1 MPPSSAVARSLALAL
16 PGFGLGAADASA
28 QIPPSYSGLF
38 ADAAGGNPA
47 PPAPGLL
54 QSRLVAV
61 AAPMPLPAAPMPAT
75 PSGPIVRV
83 LFASQ
88 SAELTADARA
98 ELDRAAV
105 TLAQTRTRPL
115 ELRAYAG
122 SASGDGRKKSL
133 ARALAVRG
141 YLIEHGVKG
150 TTEVSANL
158 AQSGAAT
165 SDRVDIVVRG
175 PQ

>member
-1 MPPSSAVARSLALAL
+1 MAPSSAVARSLALAVL
-16 PGFGLGAADASA
+16 GFGLGAADASA
-28 QIPPSYSGLF
+28 QMPPSYGGIF
-38 ADAAGGNPA
+38 ADAPGSDLP
-47 PPAPGLL
+47 PPAPALL
-54 QSRLVAV
+54 QGRLVAV
-61 AAPMPLPAAPMPAT
+61 AAPMPAT
-75 PSGPIVRV
+75 PSGPTVRV
-83 LFASQ
+83 LFAPQ
-88 SAELTADARA
+88 SAELTAEARA

-105 TLAQTRTRPL
+105 TLAQTHTRPL

-122 SASGDGRKKSL
+122 SASGDGRKISL

-141 YLIEHGVKG
+141 YLIERGVKG

-158 AQSGAAT
+158 AQSGTAT

>member
-1 MPPSSAVARSLALAL
+1 MTATVTPS
-16 PGFGLGAADASA
+16 
-28 QIPPSYSGLF
+28 
-38 ADAAGGNPA
+38 
-47 PPAPGLL
+47 
-54 QSRLVAV
+54 
-61 AAPMPLPAAPMPAT
+61 LPAAPMPAT
-75 PSGPIVRV
+75 PSGPTVRV
-83 LFASQ
+83 LFAPQ

-105 TLAQTRTRPL
+105 TLAQTHTRPL

-122 SASGDGRKKSL
+122 SASGDGRKISL
-133 ARALAVRG
+133 TRALAVRG
-141 YLIEHGVKG
+141 YLIERGVKG
-150 TTEVSANL
+150 TIEVSANL

>member
-1 MPPSSAVARSLALAL
+1 MPPSSAVARSLALAF

-28 QIPPSYSGLF
+28 QMPPSYSGIF
-38 ADAAGGNPA
+38 TDAPGGNPA
-47 PPAPGLL
+47 PPAPSLL
-54 QSRLVAV
+54 QSSLVAL
-61 AAPMPLPAAPMPAT
+61 AAPVATT

-122 SASGDGRKKSL
+122 SASGDGRKISL
-133 ARALAVRG
+133 ARALAVRS
-141 YLIEHGVKG
+141 YLIERGVKG

>member
-1 MPPSSAVARSLALAL
+1 MPPSSAAARSLALAVL
-16 PGFGLGAADASA
+16 GFGLGAADASA
-28 QIPPSYSGLF
+28 QMPPSYSGIF
-38 ADAAGGNPA
+38 ADEPSNT
-47 PPAPGLL
+47 LL
-54 QSRLVAV
+54 SPSPDPIQSRV
-61 AAPMPLPAAPMPAT
+61 AAASPMPAT
-75 PSGPIVRV
+75 PPGPAVRV
-83 LFASQ
+83 FFNPG
-88 SAELTADARA
+88 SAELTADARV

-105 TLAQTRTRPL
+105 TLAQKTARPI

-122 SASGDGRKKSL
+122 GASGDGRGISL

-141 YLIEHGVKG
+141 YLIERGVKG

-165 SDRVDIVVRG
+165 SDRVDIVMRG